1 MRSDPE
7 PPAAR
12 RRSPGF
18 TRRQV
23 LGAGVAAG
31 MLSAGGVGA
40 GATSSGTVAPEP
52 GGARAPATTQR
63 PHVAVVGAGAF
74 GGWTALHLLRRGARV
89 TLLDAWGPGN
99 SRASS
104 GGDTRV
110 IRGMY
115 GAAETYTRW
124 VVRSFGLWRE
134 AERRWGLQ
142 LYHPTGSLWLFRG
155 DDDYARTSLPV
166 LEAAGLP
173 ARRLE
178 LAEARRRFPQVA
190 FDGVR
195 SVYAEDEAGY
205 LSARRACQ
213 AVARAVVAEGGELR
227 RAVAAPFPAQ
237 AVSSRRL
244 ERLRLEDGS
253 DLAADRSVF
262 ACGPWLGELFP
273 EAVGHRIRPTR
284 QEVFFFGP
292 PAGDPR
298 FTEEGCP
305 VWVDFGERIL
315 YGVPGNE
322 LRGFKVADDTH
333 GDEVDPTT
341 LERRPSEAALA
352 RARGLLRERFPA
364 LAEAPLLEARVCQ
377 YENTADGHYLIDRH
391 PAAEN
396 LWLVGGGSGH
406 GFKLGPALGERV
418 AAWVLGDE
426 EPLPQFALERLDRIE
441 GPERSQLQSG
451 EGV

>member
-1 MRSDPE
+1 M
-7 PPAAR
+7 
-12 RRSPGF
+12 
-18 TRRQV
+18 TRRALV
-23 LGAGVAAG
+23 RAAVAAG
-31 MLSAGGVGA
+31 SLAAA
-40 GATSSGTVAPEP
+40 GAAASGNATVAEEP
-52 GGARAPATTQR
+52 SGSAPAAGRR

-124 VVRSFGLWRE
+124 VVRSFELWRE
-134 AERRWGLQ
+134 ADLRWGLD

-155 DDDYARTSLPV
+155 DDGYARTSLPV

-195 SVYAEDEAGY
+195 SVYVEGQAGY
-205 LSARRACQ
+205 LTARRACQ

-227 RAVAAPFPAQ
+227 RAVAVPFPAQ
-237 AVSSRRL
+237 AVSSG
-244 ERLRLEDGS
+244 RLEDLRLADGS
-253 DLAADRSVF
+253 RLAADRVVF

-273 EAVGHRIRPTR
+273 QAVGHRIRPTR
-284 QEVFFFGP
+284 QEVFFFGA
-292 PAGDPR
+292 PAGDAR

-322 LRGFKVADDTH
+322 HRGFKVADDTH
-333 GDEVDPTT
+333 GEEVDPTS
-341 LERRPSEAALA
+341 LERRPTEAALE

-364 LAEAPLLEARVCQ
+364 LAEAPLLETRVCQ

-391 PAAEN
+391 PEAEN
-396 LWLVGGGSGH
+396 LWIVGGGSGH

-426 EPLPQFALERLDRIE
+426 EPLPELSLERLDRIE
-441 GPERSQLQSG
+441 GPERSQLRTG
-451 EGV
+451 EGP